1 MNCKSQ
7 EACLTQTGP
16 FVKSICPRLLL
27 LGRDIIVYISRL
39 LSNLFERALASAL
52 RTYSKL
58 LPGPD
63 SKETLSSFSVKV
75 DCFYLKPEMFPQLMP
90 AV

>member
-1 MNCKSQ
+1 MDCKSQ

-16 FVKSICPRLLL
+16 FVKSFCPRLSL

-39 LSNLFERALASAL
+39 LSNLFEQALASAL

-58 LPGPD
+58 QTQKRP
-63 SKETLSSFSVKV
+63 
-75 DCFYLKPEMFPQLMP
+75 FPAFQ
-90 AV
+90 

>member
-16 FVKSICPRLLL
+16 FVNSFCPGLLL
-27 LGRDIIVYISRL
+27 LGRDIVYISRL

-75 DCFYLKPEMFPQLMP
+75 GCFYLKPEMLPQLMP